1 MCNNA
6 PTIARM
12 PSARVGKVGQSTQS
26 TGRRIAVIGA
36 LLLGLVVGAVV
47 RAIIPNDAFEHMSGW
62 RSWLLSIALGLAGA
76 ALGWVIFTVLIGIGD
91 DDIFDWGGLLSAFIG
106 TLIVVPLASW
116 MVRRA
121 GGGERPGGVQP
132 S

>member
-1 MCNNA
+1 M
-6 PTIARM
+6 
-12 PSARVGKVGQSTQS
+12 
-26 TGRRIAVIGA
+26 IGA

-62 RSWLLSIALGLAGA
+62 RSWLVSIILGLAGA
-76 ALGWVIFTVLIGIGD
+76 ILGWLIFTVLIGIGD

-116 MVRRA
+116 AFRRA
-121 GGGERPGGVQP
+121 GGGPRPGGVQP

>member
-1 MCNNA
+1 
-6 PTIARM
+6 
-12 PSARVGKVGQSTQS
+12 
-26 TGRRIAVIGA
+26 VIGA
-36 LLLGLVVGAVV
+36 LLLGLVVGGVV

-116 MVRRA
+116 MFRRA
-121 GGGERPGGVQP
+121 GGGARPGGVQP

>member
-1 MCNNA
+1 
-6 PTIARM
+6 
-12 PSARVGKVGQSTQS
+12 
-26 TGRRIAVIGA
+26 
-36 LLLGLVVGAVV
+36 V

-62 RSWLLSIALGLAGA
+62 RSWLVSIILGLAGA
-76 ALGWVIFTVLIGIGD
+76 ILGWLIFTALIGIGD

-116 MVRRA
+116 AFRRA
-121 GGGERPGGVQP
+121 GGGASPGGVQP

>member
-1 MCNNA
+1 M
-6 PTIARM
+6 
-12 PSARVGKVGQSTQS
+12 
-26 TGRRIAVIGA
+26 IGA

-76 ALGWVIFTVLIGIGD
+76 ALGWVVFTVLIGIGD

-121 GGGERPGGVQP
+121 GGGARPGGVQP

>member
-1 MCNNA
+1 
-6 PTIARM
+6 
-12 PSARVGKVGQSTQS
+12 
-26 TGRRIAVIGA
+26 VIGA
-36 LLLGLVVGAVV
+36 LLLGLVVGAVA

-62 RSWLLSIALGLAGA
+62 RSWLVSIILGLAGA
-76 ALGWVIFTVLIGIGD
+76 ILGWLIFTALIGIGD

-116 MVRRA
+116 AYRRA
-121 GGGERPGGVQP
+121 GGGTRPGGVQP

>member
-1 MCNNA
+1 M
-6 PTIARM
+6 
-12 PSARVGKVGQSTQS
+12 
-26 TGRRIAVIGA
+26 IGA

-62 RSWLLSIALGLAGA
+62 RSWLVSIILGLAGA
-76 ALGWVIFTVLIGIGD
+76 ILGWLIFTALFGIGD

-116 MVRRA
+116 AFRRA
-121 GGGERPGGVQP
+121 GGGPRPGGVQP

>member
-1 MCNNA
+1 M
-6 PTIARM
+6 
-12 PSARVGKVGQSTQS
+12 
-26 TGRRIAVIGA
+26 IGA

-121 GGGERPGGVQP
+121 GGGARPGGVQP

>member
-1 MCNNA
+1 
-6 PTIARM
+6 
-12 PSARVGKVGQSTQS
+12 
-26 TGRRIAVIGA
+26 VIGA

-62 RSWLLSIALGLAGA
+62 RSWLVSIILGLAGA
-76 ALGWVIFTVLIGIGD
+76 ILGWLIFTALIGIGD
-91 DDIFDWGGLLSAFIG
+91 DDVFDWGGLLSAFIG

-116 MVRRA
+116 AFRRA
-121 GGGERPGGVQP
+121 GGGPRPGGVQP

>member
-1 MCNNA
+1 M
-6 PTIARM
+6 
-12 PSARVGKVGQSTQS
+12 
-26 TGRRIAVIGA
+26 IGA

-62 RSWLLSIALGLAGA
+62 RSWLVSIILGLAGA
-76 ALGWVIFTVLIGIGD
+76 ILGWLIFTALIGIGD

-116 MVRRA
+116 AFRRA
-121 GGGERPGGVQP
+121 GGGPRPGGVQP

>member
-1 MCNNA
+1 
-6 PTIARM
+6 
-12 PSARVGKVGQSTQS
+12 
-26 TGRRIAVIGA
+26 VIGA